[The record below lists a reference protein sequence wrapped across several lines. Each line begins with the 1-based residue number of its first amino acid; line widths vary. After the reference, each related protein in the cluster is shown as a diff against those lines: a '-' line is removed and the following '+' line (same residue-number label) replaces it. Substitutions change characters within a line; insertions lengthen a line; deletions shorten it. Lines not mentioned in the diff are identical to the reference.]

1 MELNNI
7 PEALQTK
14 LRLMLI
20 SALVTGSK
28 SFNELK
34 SITEASDGN
43 ISVQLSKL
51 EEWGYVNINKSIINK
66 KTRTEIQL
74 TQFGKNTFREYIE
87 LLNRIMSEET

>member
-14 LRLMLI
+14 LRLMII

-34 SITEASDGN
+34 SITKASDGN

-51 EEWGYVNINKSIINK
+51 EEWGYVNISKSIVNK

-74 TQFGKNTFREYIE
+74 TQFGKKTFREYIE
-87 LLNRIMSEET
+87 LLNRIMSEEE

>member
-7 PEALQTK
+7 PEAFQTK

-20 SALVTGSK
+20 SALITGSK

-87 LLNRIMSEET
+87 LLNRIMSEEK

>member
-14 LRLMLI
+14 LRLMI
-20 SALVTGSK
+20 IRALVTGSK

-66 KTRTEIQL
+66 KTHTEIQL
-74 TQFGKNTFREYIE
+74 TQFGKKTFREYIE
-87 LLNRIMSEET
+87 LLNRIMSEEE

>member
-34 SITEASDGN
+34 SITGASDGN

-87 LLNRIMSEET
+87 LLNRIMSEEK

>member
-7 PEALQTK
+7 PEAFQTK

-87 LLNRIMSEET
+87 LLNRIMSEEK